1 MKSSI
6 NDLTKYHHSIE
17 TFKVD
22 KALFK
27 QRCNRLLKRQP
38 LTPALLKEAATLK
51 SDVYFAKHAVRRTR
65 KNING
70 QLIDVRDEYNK
81 LESPVASYAA
91 FRDRLTM
98 FARKQK
104 KMSLKAHTDVFNKAG
119 FLSEEHWKYFIGSG
133 RAKPFIY
140 DGSIYPAIKGQQ
152 FLSVPSLLMEI
163 GKLDIKPLVL
173 GRLKQNSKKCFKL
186 DFKLGFK
193 LDRAISEEKYIRKDG
208 NGWIYRL
215 SSPECEQKYIGLT
228 KYWPERRFK
237 EHKNSARKGSN
248 KLIDKAI
255 RRYGVETFFLEI
267 VESQVPFSELAER
280 EIHYIKHF
288 NTRAPHGLN
297 KSAGGQLGGCRGKLI
312 KINGKS
318 YKSITEAGK
327 DIEKKTNGAVRWYS
341 AERRIRICIRNSNSD
356 SNHNYN
362 CEDIYAHTR
371 KNSSHADAGTNLFS
385 RYLDL
390 EKRKQLCSRWLNY
403 DLFKKDVL
411 KEFTMMQI
419 INHKLRLGKINDSKL
434 YGPKSFLWFTPKEA
448 VEARCG
454 KPINAF
460 GQSFRSMTSFAK
472 HYSKPVSTVKYR
484 MKVLNLTPEQAV
496 MFSLKVSGHI

>member
-6 NDLTKYHHSIE
+6 NDLTKYYHSIE

-22 KALFK
+22 EALFK

-51 SDVYFAKHAVRRTR
+51 PDVYFAKHAVRHTR

-81 LESPVASYAA
+81 LESPVASFAA
-91 FRDRLTM
+91 FRCRLTT
-98 FARKQK
+98 FARKQQ

-119 FLSEEHWKYFIGSG
+119 FLSVEHWQYFIGSG
-133 RAKPFIY
+133 CAKPFIY
-140 DGSIYPAIKGQQ
+140 DDTLCPSIKGQQ
-152 FLSVPSLLMEI
+152 FLSVPSFLMEI
-163 GKLDIKPLVL
+163 DKLHIKSLVL
-173 GRLKQNSKKCFKL
+173 SRLKQ
-186 DFKLGFK
+186 GFS
-193 LDRAISEEKYIRKDG
+193 LDRAISEEKYIPKDG

-237 EHKNSARKGSN
+237 QHKNSARKGSN

-297 KSAGGQLGGCRGKLI
+297 ESAGGQLGGCRGKPI

-327 DIEKKTNGAVRWYS
+327 DIEKKTNGAVRWFT
-341 AERRIRICIRNSNSD
+341 AERRIRNR
-356 SNHNYN
+356 
-362 CEDIYAHTR
+362 EDIYANTR
-371 KNSSHADAGTNLFS
+371 KNSTHADAGSNLFS
-385 RYLDL
+385 RYLGF
-390 EKRKQLCSRWLNY
+390 EKRKQLCLRWLDY
-403 DLFKKDVL
+403 DEFKRDVL
-411 KEFTMMQI
+411 KEFKMMQI
-419 INHKLRLGKINDSKL
+419 INQKLRLGKINDSKL
-434 YGPKSFLWFTPKEA
+434 YGPKNFVWATPKEA
-448 VEARCG
+448 IEARCG

-460 GQSFRSMTSFAK
+460 GQSFPSITACAVYFDM
-472 HYSKPVSTVKYR
+472 PVSTLKYR
-484 MKVLNLTPEQAV
+484 IRVLKLTPEQAV
-496 MFSLKVSGHI
+496 TTI